1 MSSTWIDFADNILK
15 HLAELYPGVNNY
27 VTLIKMDTHWQD
39 NKVAIREGFDFL
51 VNNSLIVK
59 THNENYIC
67 TTEGREVA
75 KSGIAEFVKK
85 LDAKKEKENIKEDL
99 SLTLLQQQIIEIRR
113 KNKYWWLAAVAGV
126 LAFIYNL
133 LQLFKII

>member
-1 MSSTWIDFADNILK
+1 MSPTWLGFADNMLK
-15 HLAELYPGVNNY
+15 HLAQRYPGVDNFNA
-27 VTLIKMDTHWQD
+27 LLKLDTHWQD
-39 NKVAIREGFDFL
+39 NRAAIQEGFDFL
-51 VNNSLIVK
+51 VSNKLIADAK
-59 THNENYIC
+59 LQNYMC

-75 KSGIAEFVKK
+75 KSGVAEFVKK

-99 SLTLLQQQIIEIRR
+99 TLKLLQQQIIEIKR